1 MNVTVLSSHGSPN
14 GDQFISQITQR
25 VESDLSRLGRRIKKV
40 DVLVIDVGDEHKG
53 CVMEAQFS
61 DSDPITVRAHAGT
74 FERAV
79 DKGANKIERL
89 IESRLNHR
97 EWIDFP
103 NRDDDLRDP
112 LQGEDDFDDEEPR
125 AI

>member
-1 MNVTVLSSHGSPN
+1 MLSSQGSPN
-14 GDQFISQITQR
+14 GDHFISRLAQR

-40 DVLVIDVGDEHKG
+40 DVLVIDVGEEHKG

-79 DKGANKIERL
+79 DKGAAKIERL
-89 IESRLNHR
+89 IESRLNHL
-97 EWIDFP
+97 EIIDFP
-103 NRDDDLRDP
+103 DRDEDLRNP
-112 LQGEDDFDDEEPR
+112 LQNEDDFDEEEPR